1 MSKSFWTSRRLSK
14 QLLQQKL
21 EQLSQLQ
28 PERAPRVAI
37 VGIGN
42 ELNGDDGAGVWVTR
56 KLQEVI
62 GRVADSPVLIIDAGT
77 APENVT
83 GALRKF
89 APGLILLI
97 DAAQLNEPPGTIG
110 WLDWRETTGVSA
122 ITHGLPLHVIAEY
135 LVTEIGC
142 EVALIG
148 IQPQGNAFDTPLS
161 PEVLLSVEEVVQGLR
176 ATLPF

>member
-1 MSKSFWTSRRLSK
+1 MSKSFWTSTRLPK
-14 QLLQQKL
+14 RQLQQKL
-21 EQLSQLQ
+21 QHLSQPH
-28 PERAPRVAI
+28 PERAPRVAV

-42 ELNGDDGAGVWVTR
+42 ELNGDDGVGVWVAR
-56 KLQEVI
+56 NLQEAV
-62 GRVADSPVLIIDAGT
+62 GRVADSPVLIVEAGT

-89 APGLILLI
+89 APILILLI

-110 WLDWRETTGVSA
+110 WVDWRETTGISA
-122 ITHGLPLHVIAEY
+122 ITHGLPLHVIAQY

-148 IQPQGNAFDTPLS
+148 IQPRGNAFDTPLS
-161 PEVLLSVEEVVQGLR
+161 PEVQHAVDEVVQVLQ
-176 ATLPF
+176 ASLPV

>member
-1 MSKSFWTSRRLSK
+1 MSKSFWTSKRLPK
-14 QLLQQKL
+14 QQLQQKL
-21 EQLSQLQ
+21 HQLSQSQ
-28 PERAPRVAI
+28 PDRAQRLAI

-42 ELNGDDGAGVWVTR
+42 ELNGDDGAGIWVTR

-62 GRVADSPVLIIDAGT
+62 GRVADSLVLIIDAGT

-89 APGLILLI
+89 APALVLLI
-97 DAAQLNEPPGTIG
+97 DAAQLNEPPGTIE
-110 WLDWRETTGVSA
+110 WLDWRDTTGISA

-148 IQPQGNAFDTPLS
+148 IQPRGNAFDTPLS
-161 PEVLLSVEEVVQGLR
+161 LEVQHAVDEVVQVLR

>member
-1 MSKSFWTSRRLSK
+1 MLE
-14 QLLQQKL
+14 QKL
-21 EQLSQLQ
+21 HSLSQSK
-28 PERAPRVAI
+28 PERARRAAI

-42 ELNGDDGAGVWVTR
+42 ELNGDDAAGVWVAR
-56 KLQEVI
+56 KLQEAT
-62 GRVADSPVLIIDAGT
+62 GRVADSPVLIVEAGT

-89 APGLILLI
+89 APALVLLI

-110 WLDWRETTGVSA
+110 WLDWRDTTGISA
-122 ITHGLPLHVIAEY
+122 VTHGLPLHVSAEY
-135 LVTEIGC
+135 LVTELGC

-148 IQPQGNAFDTPLS
+148 IQPRSNAFDAPLS
-161 PEVLLSVEEVVQGLR
+161 PEVQRAVDEVVQALQ

>member
-1 MSKSFWTSRRLSK
+1 MSKPFWPSMLE
-14 QLLQQKL
+14 QKL
-21 EQLSQLQ
+21 QRLSQLQ
-28 PERAPRVAI
+28 PEHAQRVVI

-42 ELNGDDGAGVWVTR
+42 ELNGDDAAGVWVAR
-56 KLQEVI
+56 KLQEAA
-62 GRVADSPVLIIDAGT
+62 GRVADSPVLIVEAGT

-89 APGLILLI
+89 APALVLLI

-110 WLDWRETTGVSA
+110 WLDWRETTGISA
-122 ITHGLPLHVIAEY
+122 VTHGLPLYVLAEY

-148 IQPQGNAFDTPLS
+148 IQPRTNAFDAPLS
-161 PEVLLSVEEVVQGLR
+161 PEVLLAVDEVAQALR

>member
-1 MSKSFWTSRRLSK
+1 
-14 QLLQQKL
+14 
-21 EQLSQLQ
+21 
-28 PERAPRVAI
+28 VAI

-42 ELNGDDGAGVWVTR
+42 ELNGDDAAGVWVAR

-62 GRVADSPVLIIDAGT
+62 GRVADSPVLIVEAGT

-89 APGLILLI
+89 APALVLLI

-110 WLDWRETTGVSA
+110 WLDWRETTGISA
-122 ITHGLPLHVIAEY
+122 VTHGLPLHVIAEY
-135 LVTEIGC
+135 LVAEIGC

-148 IQPQGNAFDTPLS
+148 IQAQSNAFDAPLS
-161 PEVLLSVEEVVQGLR
+161 PEVQRAVDEVVLTLR
-176 ATLPF
+176 ASLPF